1 MRFQVPQFIEIED
14 KIVGPLTLKQF
25 LYVAGGAGMSVIA
38 YRFLPLIF
46 SVIVIAFIASLSM
59 ALAFFKYNN
68 KPFVDLL
75 EAGVQYYLG
84 EKLYIW
90 KKRDRVVESIEVNK
104 APPQMYVPRLSDSKL
119 KELTWSLDI
128 NKESTNPVTREE
140 KEDNPLKFKI

>member
-25 LYVAGGAGMSVIA
+25 LYLAGGAGMSVIA
-38 YRFLPLIF
+38 YRFLPLLIA
-46 SVIVIAFIASLSM
+46 IMVIAVIATLSM

-90 KKRDRVVESIEVNK
+90 KKQEKKIEAKDVLK
-104 APPQMYVPRLSDSKL
+104 GPAPQMYVPRLSDSKL

-128 NKESTNPVTREE
+128 SKESTNPVTTDAEVRS
-140 KEDNPLKFKI
+140 KK

>member
-14 KIVGPLTLKQF
+14 KIVGPLTIKQF
-25 LYVAGGAGMSVIA
+25 LYLAGGAGMSIIA
-38 YRFLPLIF
+38 YRFLP
-46 SVIVIAFIASLSM
+46 VFIAIIIIAIIGSLSM

-90 KKRDRVVESIEVNK
+90 KKRERVVEKTETEKV
-104 APPQMYVPRLSDSKL
+104 PTQLYVPRLSDSKL

-128 NKESTNPVTREE
+128 SKESTNPVTREE
-140 KEDNPLKFKI
+140 TGRGLKQ

>member
-25 LYVAGGAGMSVIA
+25 LYLAGAAGMSMIA
-38 YRFLPLIF
+38 YRFLPFIF
-46 SVIVIAFIASLSM
+46 AIMAIAGIATLGG
-59 ALAFFKYNN
+59 ALAFFRYNN
-68 KPFVDLL
+68 KPFIDLL

-90 KKRDRVVESIEVNK
+90 KKRERIVTQKNAEK
-104 APPQMYVPRLSDSKL
+104 QAPAQMYVPKLSDSKL

-128 NKESTNPVTREE
+128 KENQNPVTREE
-140 KEDNPLKFKI
+140 GNKFQI

>member
-25 LYVAGGAGMSVIA
+25 LYLAGGGGMSMIA
-38 YRFLPLIF
+38 YRFLPFFIAI
-46 SVIVIAFIASLSM
+46 IVIAALITISM
-59 ALAFFKYNN
+59 ALAFYKYNN
-68 KPFVDLL
+68 KPFIDLL

-90 KKRDRVVESIEVNK
+90 KKKDRVVETKNTTP
-104 APPQMYVPRLSDSKL
+104 AANPQMYVPRLSDSKL

-128 NKESTNPVTREE
+128 KENQNPVTRDTE
-140 KEDNPLKFKI
+140 NSN

>member
-25 LYVAGGAGMSVIA
+25 LYIAGGVGMSIIA
-38 YRFLPLIF
+38 YRFLPLIL
-46 SVIVIAFIASLSM
+46 SIIVIAVIASLSL

-75 EAGVQYYLG
+75 EASVKYYLG

-90 KKRDRVVESIEVNK
+90 KKRERVVEPTQVSK

-128 NKESTNPVTREE
+128 SKESTNPVTREE
-140 KEDNPLKFKI
+140 KND

>member
-25 LYVAGGAGMSVIA
+25 LYIAGGAGMSLIA
-38 YRFLPLIF
+38 YRFLPLF
-46 SVIVIAFIASLSM
+46 IAIIAIAVVASLSM

-75 EAGVQYYLG
+75 ESGVTYYLG

-90 KKRDRVVESIEVNK
+90 KKTERTATVAEVSK
-104 APPQMYVPRLSDSKL
+104 APAQMYVPKLSDSKL

-128 NKESTNPVTREE
+128 SKESTNPVTKEE
-140 KEDNPLKFKI
+140 KEGNKFQI

>member
-14 KIVGPLTLKQF
+14 KIVGPLTIKQF
-25 LYVAGGAGMSVIA
+25 LYLAGGAGMSIIA
-38 YRFLPLIF
+38 YRFLPLI
-46 SVIVIAFIASLSM
+46 VAIMVIAVIATLSM

-75 EAGVQYYLG
+75 EAGIQYYIG

-90 KKRDRVVESIEVNK
+90 KKRDRVVEATEVNK

-140 KEDNPLKFKI
+140 KEGSDLKFKI

>member
-1 MRFQVPQFIEIED
+1 
-14 KIVGPLTLKQF
+14 
-25 LYVAGGAGMSVIA
+25 MSIIA

-46 SVIVIAFIASLSM
+46 SVIVIAVIASLSM

-75 EAGVQYYLG
+75 EAGIQYYLG

-90 KKRDRVVESIEVNK
+90 KKRDRVVEVTEVSK
-104 APPQMYVPRLSDSKL
+104 APTQMYVPRLSDSKL

-140 KEDNPLKFKI
+140 KND

>member
-25 LYVAGGAGMSVIA
+25 LYLAGSVGMSIIA
-38 YRFLPLIF
+38 YRFLPLI
-46 SVIVIAFIASLSM
+46 VAIIVIACVGSLGI

-68 KPFVDLL
+68 KPFIDLL
-75 EAGVQYYLG
+75 ESGVQYYLG

-90 KKRDRVVESIEVNK
+90 KKRERVVEKQNTADKNPAQV
-104 APPQMYVPRLSDSKL
+104 YVPRLSDSKL

-128 NKESTNPVTREE
+128 KENQNPVTREE
-140 KEDNPLKFKI
+140 SRLK

>member
-25 LYVAGGAGMSVIA
+25 LYLAGSVGMSIIA
-38 YRFLPLIF
+38 YRFLPLI
-46 SVIVIAFIASLSM
+46 VAIIVIACVGSLGM

-68 KPFVDLL
+68 KPFIDLL
-75 EAGVQYYLG
+75 ESGVQYYLG

-90 KKRDRVVESIEVNK
+90 KKKEQVVEKQNTADKNPAQV
-104 APPQMYVPRLSDSKL
+104 YVPRLSDSKL

-128 NKESTNPVTREE
+128 KENQNPVTREE
-140 KEDNPLKFKI
+140 SRLK

>member
-25 LYVAGGAGMSVIA
+25 LYLAGAAGMSIIA
-38 YRFLPLIF
+38 YRFLPLI
-46 SVIVIAFIASLSM
+46 VAIIVIAIVATLGST
-59 ALAFFKYNN
+59 LAFFRYNN

-90 KKRDRVVESIEVNK
+90 KKRERTTKKETDQK
-104 APPQMYVPRLSDSKL
+104 QTPAQMYVPKLSDSKL

-128 NKESTNPVTREE
+128 KENQNPVTREE
-140 KEDNPLKFKI
+140 GEKFKI

>member
-25 LYVAGGAGMSVIA
+25 LYLAGGAGMSIVA
-38 YRFLPLIF
+38 YNFLPLVF
-46 SVIVIAFIASLSM
+46 SVIVIASVGALSL
-59 ALAFFKYNN
+59 ALAFYKHNN

-75 EAGVQYYLG
+75 EAGIMYYMG

-90 KKRDRVVESIEVNK
+90 KKRDRVIETKNDVV
-104 APPQMYVPRLSDSKL
+104 APAQVYVPRLSDSKL

-128 NKESTNPVTREE
+128 NESSNPITRGE
-140 KEDNPLKFKI
+140 KGDKFQI

>member
-14 KIVGPLTLKQF
+14 KIVGPLTIKQF
-25 LYVAGGAGMSVIA
+25 LYLAGGAGMSLIA
-38 YRFLPLIF
+38 YRFLPLIIA
-46 SVIVIAFIASLSM
+46 VMVIALIATLAM

-75 EAGVQYYLG
+75 EAGIQYYMG

-90 KKRDRVVESIEVNK
+90 KKKDRVVEAKELK
-104 APPQMYVPRLSDSKL
+104 EAPPVMYVPRLSDSKL

-128 NKESTNPVTREE
+128 KENQNPVTMNEE
-140 KEDNPLKFKI
+140 ERSKKFEV

>member
-25 LYVAGGAGMSVIA
+25 LYIAGGAGMSIIV
-38 YRFLPLIF
+38 YRFLPLIIAIMVIA
-46 SVIVIAFIASLSM
+46 VIVSLSM

-90 KKRDRVVESIEVNK
+90 KKRDRIVEVTEVNK

-128 NKESTNPVTREE
+128 NKESTNPVTMDAEVRD
-140 KEDNPLKFKI
+140 KK

>member
-25 LYVAGGAGMSVIA
+25 LYLAGSGGMSIIA
-38 YRFLPLIF
+38 YRFLPLI
-46 SVIVIAFIASLSM
+46 VAIIVIACIGSLGI

-68 KPFVDLL
+68 KPFIDLL
-75 EAGVQYYLG
+75 ESGVQYYLG

-90 KKRDRVVESIEVNK
+90 KKRERVVEKQNTADKNPAQV
-104 APPQMYVPRLSDSKL
+104 YVPRLSDSKL

-128 NKESTNPVTREE
+128 KENQNPVTREE
-140 KEDNPLKFKI
+140 GNTLKS

>member
-25 LYVAGGAGMSVIA
+25 LYLAGSGGMSIIA
-38 YRFLPLIF
+38 YRFLPLI
-46 SVIVIAFIASLSM
+46 VAIIVIACIGSLGI

-68 KPFVDLL
+68 KPFIDLL
-75 EAGVQYYLG
+75 ESGVQYYLG

-90 KKRDRVVESIEVNK
+90 KKRERVVEKQNTADKNPAQV
-104 APPQMYVPRLSDSKL
+104 YVPRLSDSKL

-128 NKESTNPVTREE
+128 KESQNPVTREE
-140 KEDNPLKFKI
+140 GNTSKS